1 MSFEF
6 VFFLFRFFLFFYP
19 SFVVYLSSSLF
30 SFSLLRVVC
39 FLFRPR
45 SCYALLCLLDVHP
58 LHTTIGF
65 PSCSLLSCPV
75 LLYRRNH
82 YFMAIYFFSRIF
94 SVVRE
99 HGHLSMVSWEM
110 VEQPF

>member
-1 MSFEF
+1 MMSFEF

-65 PSCSLLSCPV
+65 VPSCSLLSCV
-75 LLYRRNH
+75 LYYSIGVIIILWQSTSFHVYS
-82 YFMAIYFFSRIF
+82 A
-94 SVVRE
+94 
-99 HGHLSMVSWEM
+99 L
-110 VEQPF
+110 